1 MEVVRHKSN
10 FRMNGL
16 NLGKINVGLFKLHS
30 ERISRSLSKRS
41 IDPDSLGLKQTLMSI
56 TNNF

>member
-1 MEVVRHKSN
+1 
-10 FRMNGL
+10 MNGL

-30 ERISRSLSKRS
+30 ERISRRLSKRS